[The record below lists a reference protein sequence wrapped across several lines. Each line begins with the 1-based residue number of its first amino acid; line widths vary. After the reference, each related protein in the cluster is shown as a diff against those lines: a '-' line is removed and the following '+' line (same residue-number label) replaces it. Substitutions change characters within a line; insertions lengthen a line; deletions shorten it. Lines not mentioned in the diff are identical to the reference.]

1 MGPKYATKLKR
12 KATGAVGVCP
22 ACTPA
27 PSTLGL
33 SSAALIQPGGKRRSS
48 TRFAVRVCVSPCVN
62 AASLPK
68 IPRFREYLCPPH
80 SWPPH
85 GVDGFLAFHDA
96 PRNARLEAPPARGH
110 RSRSS
115 RALNQRAPCSRRCR
129 SRPPRRHHLGG
140 RRCGADGV
148 VQRHHRHQQGVPGGR
163 RLRRGRW
170 VLRGRAVRLWPLQR
184 ALQANQGDQQP
195 VSPDGRG
202 RDGVLCGR
210 RGDEERQVQ
219 GARLPRV
226 TPAPFPSLSLS
237 RAHPPIATQ
246 GEDGGFAINGGQGWS
261 EVVFRNHQI
270 DCNGNTAIA
279 MGDYLFT
286 NATTG
291 DEGRVEYTFG
301 YKKNDDG
308 KMRIFLCAPP
318 LPKAYVS
325 AHLGSRPCSRLYLGC
340 DLGLSQPAALHTGT
354 TRPCRTSPLRRHPQ
368 PRSQLRRLC
377 RCGPSRSPSKMLSF
391 TTHASASAG

>member
-1 MGPKYATKLKR
+1 MLLAVRASKLPQR
-12 KATGAVGVCP
+12 VGI
-22 ACTPA
+22 A
-27 PSTLGL
+27 
-33 SSAALIQPGGKRRSS
+33 R
-48 TRFAVRVCVSPCVN
+48 AVRVLSTSARPVPGVVGVAPRGDITSEDVVAAQTAWSN
-62 AASLPK
+62 AITGISKVYQEGGDFVAAAGYCAGELYGYGHSNVLFKPTRATNNPFRPTGEDAMAYFVGAEAMKNDKFKVRASLASLLRP
-68 IPRFREYLCPPH
+68 
-80 SWPPH
+80 
-85 GVDGFLAFHDA
+85 
-96 PRNARLEAPPARGH
+96 
-110 RSRSS
+110 SR
-115 RALNQRAPCSRRCR
+115 
-129 SRPPRRHHLGG
+129 
-140 RRCGADGV
+140 
-148 VQRHHRHQQGVPGGR
+148 
-163 RLRRGRW
+163 
-170 VLRGRAVRLWPLQR
+170 
-184 ALQANQGDQQP
+184 
-195 VSPDGRG
+195 
-202 RDGVLCGR
+202 
-210 RGDEERQVQ
+210 
-219 GARLPRV
+219 
-226 TPAPFPSLSLS
+226 LSLS

-291 DEGRVEYTFG
+291 DKGRVEYTFG

-340 DLGLSQPAALHTGT
+340 DLGSSQPAALHAGT
-354 TRPCRTSPLRRHPQ
+354 TRLCRTSPPRRHPR
-368 PRSQLRRLC
+368 PWSQLRRLC

>member
-1 MGPKYATKLKR
+1 MRASKLPQR
-12 KATGAVGVCP
+12 VGI
-22 ACTPA
+22 A
-27 PSTLGL
+27 
-33 SSAALIQPGGKRRSS
+33 R
-48 TRFAVRVCVSPCVN
+48 AVRVLSTSARPVPGVVGVAPRGDITSEDVVAAQTAWSN
-62 AASLPK
+62 AITGISKVYQEGGDFVAAAGYCAGELYGYGHSNVLFKPTRATNNPFRPTGEDAMAYFVGAEAMKNDKFKVRASLASLLRP
-68 IPRFREYLCPPH
+68 
-80 SWPPH
+80 
-85 GVDGFLAFHDA
+85 
-96 PRNARLEAPPARGH
+96 
-110 RSRSS
+110 SR
-115 RALNQRAPCSRRCR
+115 
-129 SRPPRRHHLGG
+129 
-140 RRCGADGV
+140 
-148 VQRHHRHQQGVPGGR
+148 
-163 RLRRGRW
+163 
-170 VLRGRAVRLWPLQR
+170 
-184 ALQANQGDQQP
+184 
-195 VSPDGRG
+195 
-202 RDGVLCGR
+202 
-210 RGDEERQVQ
+210 
-219 GARLPRV
+219 
-226 TPAPFPSLSLS
+226 LSLS
-237 RAHPPIATQ
+237 HAPIPPLPHRARTAALPSTADRA
-246 GEDGGFAINGGQGWS
+246 GNLVWS

-291 DEGRVEYTFG
+291 DKGRVEYTFG

-377 RCGPSRSPSKMLSF
+377 RCGPSRLPSKMLSF